1 MTNEQLE
8 RLESLKAGTI
18 AAATIAL
25 GFIVTT
31 FVNDFLLF
39 PRVFSFSSLFAGA
52 IAVVCGFLFGVTYR
66 YIIRED
72 SNIQLKAGAVMAF
85 GCVRGLTQI
94 EMALQFSY
102 VTPPNLPLLRG
113 GVVGGG
119 VNSLQP
125 HREFILPAIATAGE
139 SIFCFA
145 LAAIALSLSIRC
157 GWVKAFSS
165 N

>member
-1 MTNEQLE
+1 MTNDQLE
-8 RLESLKAGTI
+8 RLESLKAGTV
-18 AAATIAL
+18 AAATLAL
-25 GFIVTT
+25 AFVVTT

-39 PRVFSFSSLFAGA
+39 PRVFSVSSLFAGA

-94 EMALQFSY
+94 EMTLQFSQ
-102 VTPPNLPLLRG
+102 T
-113 GVVGGG
+113 
-119 VNSLQP
+119 
-125 HREFILPAIATAGE
+125 ILPAIVTAGE
-139 SIFCFA
+139 SIFWFA